1 MDNCQ
6 CRPARYDHRVTVRT
20 EFGTAELVPDPG
32 RPRGWTLLVD
42 GVAQSYVDLD
52 DPTYLEFEYVRRL
65 ASVVD
70 AVAPPRVPLRVLHL
84 GAGALTLPRY
94 VQRTRPGSAQLV
106 LERDAALVG
115 YVLRELPLPAGAG
128 VRIDIADARTGVA
141 ASTDGYDLVLS
152 DVYQAARMP
161 RSVASAEFAALVAER
176 LRPGG
181 LYAVNLADLPPLAFS
196 RTQAATLRTA
206 FGDVCLIA
214 EPGMLRGRR
223 YGNVILVA
231 AAEPDGLP
239 LPRLVAAANRDPF
252 PNRVVHGAALDRFL
266 AGAKPVADA
275 SAKDS
280 PAPPPALLD

>member
-1 MDNCQ
+1 MDDCQ
-6 CRPARYDHRVTVRT
+6 CAATRYDHAVI
-20 EFGTAELVPDPG
+20 ELVPDPG

-52 DPTYLEFEYVRRL
+52 DPTFLEFEYVRRL

-70 AVAPPRVPLRVLHL
+70 AAAPPGVPLAVLHL

-94 VQRTRPGSAQLV
+94 VRHTRPGSAQRV
-106 LERDAALVG
+106 LEWDPILVELI
-115 YVLRELPLPAGAG
+115 LRELPLPPGADI
-128 VRIDIADARTGVA
+128 RIDIADARAGVA
-141 ASTDGYDLVLS
+141 ATTDRYDLVLS

-161 RSVASAEFAALVAER
+161 RSVASVEFAALVAAR

-196 RTQAATLRTA
+196 RTQAATARTA

-231 AAEPDGLP
+231 SPEPDGLP
-239 LPRLVAAANRDPF
+239 LHRLVTAANRDPF
-252 PNRVVHGAALDRFL
+252 PSRVVHGAALDRFL
-266 AGAKPVADA
+266 TGTKPVSDA
-275 SAKDS
+275 KAKDS

>member
-1 MDNCQ
+1 MDDCQ
-6 CRPARYDHRVTVRT
+6 CKAARYDHGVI
-20 EFGTAELVPDPG
+20 ELVPDPG

-70 AVAPPRVPLRVLHL
+70 AAAPPGAPLSVLHL

-94 VQRTRPGSAQLV
+94 VGHTRPGSTQRV
-106 LERDAALVG
+106 LEWDPI
-115 YVLRELPLPAGAG
+115 LRELPLPSGADI
-128 VRIDIADARTGVA
+128 RIDIADARAGVA
-141 ASTDGYDLVLS
+141 ASTDRYDLVVS

-161 RSVASAEFAALVAER
+161 RSVASVEFAALVAAR
-176 LRPGG
+176 LRPAG

-196 RTQAATLRTA
+196 RTQAATARTA

-231 AAEPDGLP
+231 APDSDGLP
-239 LPRLVAAANRDPF
+239 LHRLVTAANRDPF
-252 PNRVVHGAALDRFL
+252 PSRVVHGAALDRFL
-266 AGAKPVADA
+266 TGAKPVGDA
-275 SAKDS
+275 KAKDS

>member
-1 MDNCQ
+1 MDGCQ
-6 CRPARYDHRVTVRT
+6 CKVRRYDRRVIVRT
-20 EFGTAELVPDPG
+20 EFGATELVADPG
-32 RPRGWTLLVD
+32 RPHGWTLLVD

-70 AVAPPRVPLRVLHL
+70 AAAPPGVPLRALHL
-84 GAGALTLPRY
+84 GGGALTLPRY
-94 VQRTRPGSAQLV
+94 LAATRPGSSQRV
-106 LERDAALVG
+106 LERDAALADL
-115 YVLRELPLPAGAG
+115 VLRELPLPPGAD
-128 VRIDIADARTGVA
+128 VRIDFVDARAGIA
-141 ASTDGYDLVLS
+141 ATSERYDLVIA

-161 RSVASAEFAALVAER
+161 RSVASVEFAALVSAV
-176 LRPGG
+176 LRPEG

-196 RTQAATLRTA
+196 RTQAATLRTG

-223 YGNVILVA
+223 YGNVVLVA
-231 AAEPDGLP
+231 APEPGGLP
-239 LPRLVAAANRDPF
+239 LQRLVAAANRDPF

-266 AGAKPVADA
+266 AGARPVSDA
-275 SAKDS
+275 RAKDS